1 MAWLNAVP
9 KPDERSK
16 RAKIEPAAPRLSR
29 LDQMKKDGIVP
40 KMPPNAAPHIISR
53 LVEIGLTESNGMG
66 QSPLS
71 WREIVAW
78 QSATGT
84 TLPPWEA
91 RLIRSLSTTYLAEG
105 RRAEAE
111 TCPPPWRAEVTQRE
125 LEVADARLRMVL
137 G

>member
-1 MAWLNAVP
+1 MAWLNATP

-16 RAKIEPAAPRLSR
+16 RAKTAAGTISR
-29 LDQMKKDGIVP
+29 RDKMKRDGITP
-40 KMPPNAAPHIISR
+40 RMPPNPAPHIITR

-66 QSPLS
+66 ATPLS

-78 QSATGT
+78 QSATGVI
-84 TLPPWEA
+84 LSPWEA
-91 RLIRSLSTTYLAEG
+91 RLIRSLSISYIAEG

-111 TCPPPWRAEVTQRE
+111 ACPPPWRTALTAQERMAAE
-125 LEVADARLRMVL
+125 DALWAVL